1 MPFHLFT
8 RPQIARSLLRY
19 RWLNLSGAR
28 EKARRNGW
36 PGALFPWES
45 AASGEEET
53 PEFAAINIRTGVR
66 QKVASA
72 LAEHHI
78 VADIARAVVAYWQA
92 THDDAFMRNEGLTLL
107 METASFWMGRATE
120 INGRLEIHDVIGPD
134 EYTEHVNNNAYTN
147 YLAGTTWPARVSLWR
162 NLGVKMRV
170 LRRMPVSS
178 RRACGCQRPTQRV

>member
-1 MPFHLFT
+1 
-8 RPQIARSLLRY
+8 
-19 RWLNLSGAR
+19 
-28 EKARRNGW
+28 
-36 PGALFPWES
+36 
-45 AASGEEET
+45 
-53 PEFAAINIRTGVR
+53 
-66 QKVASA
+66 
-72 LAEHHI
+72 
-78 VADIARAVVAYWQA
+78 
-92 THDDAFMRNEGLTLL
+92 MRNEGLTLL

-178 RRACGCQRPTQRV
+178 GAPVAARGRRRGCDPAG